1 MNVNI
6 NENRGASR
14 LSSSMFQDA
23 DIDDVIGLLNEAS
36 ATPAKP
42 EV

>member
-1 MNVNI
+1 MNSD
-6 NENRGASR
+6 NRGQSR

-42 EV
+42 LA